1 MRASP
6 DGRERFAVASR
17 LARLPTGAK
26 LFLILSAALLPLA
39 IIAVFATLQTN
50 RTADEEARAQLRVAV
65 AESSRALGI
74 ELIGDMTALRVAL
87 NALDVD
93 PGDAPSCARV
103 QGVFAQQLAAGGRF
117 MIADRM
123 GRVLCGSNLGKGLAL
138 EAPAAAGPI
147 SARIVPDRGIVL
159 SMAGT
164 SGRTTASA
172 YFPVEMLATIARPT
186 GFTPPYSAAIQRG
199 DALLQLQELRSHGL
213 LSQRERMRAPIGIGD
228 LFLEMAVRN
237 TPITPPVLLAMLL
250 PVLMWIAA
258 AGITWL
264 VVDRLMVYP
273 LRRLQ
278 ANVSA
283 YQPGEE
289 IDTTEIRSIPSQEMR
304 ELGDTFR
311 TMSRTVALHEADL
324 AEGLIRQTRL
334 TREVHHRV
342 KNNLQVIS
350 SLINFHAR
358 GARSAEASAA
368 YASIQRRVDALAV
381 VHRNHFAEMEEN
393 RGLSLRS
400 VIGELASNIR
410 ATAPDESAHMGI
422 TIEVE
427 AFLINQDVAIAVAF
441 LVTEIIE
448 LSLMCSPDA
457 QIRVSARADDAPD
470 RAILRI
476 SSPALVA
483 CDALQVAL
491 DERYSRVMEGLSRQL
506 RSQLHHEDMTG
517 AFEIAIAVLGHD

>member
-1 MRASP
+1 MRASR

-39 IIAVFATLQTN
+39 LIAVFATLQTN

-117 MIADRM
+117 MIADRL
-123 GRVLCGSNLGKGLAL
+123 GRVLCGTNLGQDLVTD
-138 EAPAAAGPI
+138 APAAAGPI
-147 SARIVPDRGIVL
+147 AARIIPDRGVVL
-159 SMAGT
+159 SMTGT
-164 SGRTTASA
+164 SGVTTASA
-172 YFPVEMLATIARPT
+172 YFPIGMLASIGRPT
-186 GFTPPYSAAIQRG
+186 GFTPPYSATLERG
-199 DALLQLQELRSHGL
+199 DAALELQPLANRGPLDR
-213 LSQRERMRAPIGIGD
+213 RTRMRAPIGIGD

-237 TPITPPVLLAMLL
+237 APISSPLLIAMLL
-250 PVLMWIAA
+250 PILMWVAA

-264 VVDRLMVYP
+264 VVDRLMVLP
-273 LRRLQ
+273 LRRMR
-278 ANVSA
+278 ATVSA
-283 YQPGEE
+283 YRPGEE
-289 IDTTEIRSIPSQEMR
+289 IDIAEIRSIPSQEIR

-311 TMSRTVALHEADL
+311 TLSRTVALHEADL

-358 GARSAEASAA
+358 GARSADVETA

-381 VHRNHFAEMEEN
+381 VHRNHFAELEEN
-393 RGLSLRS
+393 RGLNLRS
-400 VIGELASNIR
+400 VVGELSSNIR
-410 ATAPDESAHMGI
+410 ATAPDESARMAI
-422 TIEVE
+422 TLDIEP
-427 AFLINQDVAIAVAF
+427 FLINQDVAIAVAF
-441 LVTEIIE
+441 IITEIVE
-448 LSLMCSPDA
+448 LAMLCVPDA
-457 QIRVSARADDAPD
+457 QIRISARPDDD
-470 RAILRI
+470 GTRAILRV
-476 SSPALVA
+476 SSPALIS
-483 CDALQVAL
+483 CDALHVAL
-491 DERYSRVMEGLSRQL
+491 EERYSRVLEGLSRQL
-506 RSQLHHEDMTG
+506 RSQLHHEDMSG
-517 AFEIAIAVLGHD
+517 AFEISIAVMGRD